1 MYPTFCTA
9 KCYHNLMVK
18 VKSYIRSEGK
28 HKCKIPT
35 DITWPLQLFNPT
47 AVAFTAD
54 NVHILVYTV
63 KIHIK
68 L

>member
-1 MYPTFCTA
+1 
-9 KCYHNLMVK
+9 MVK

-28 HKCKIPT
+28 HKCKITT

-54 NVHILVYTV
+54 NIQILVYTV